1 MTKKELKSIIKECI
15 REIVF
20 EENFLSPL
28 ISEIATGVSSN
39 THTINEVKTNTTKPS
54 KAPNYN
60 KISHAR
66 KKLLDGIGSSALG
79 GVDVF
84 KDVSAE
90 HWGQKGKKM
99 GKRNRTINFE
109 ISSKDVPNPERMIRR
124 FMKKVSKLK
133 ILEEYVERTSFYKK
147 PSQIKNEKKRRVKR
161 ELKKQRIKNKNT

>member
-1 MTKKELKSIIKECI
+1 
-15 REIVF
+15 
-20 EENFLSPL
+20 
-28 ISEIATGVSSN
+28 
-39 THTINEVKTNTTKPS
+39 
-54 KAPNYN
+54 
-60 KISHAR
+60 
-66 KKLLDGIGSSALG
+66 
-79 GVDVF
+79 
-84 KDVSAE
+84 
-90 HWGQKGKKM
+90 M